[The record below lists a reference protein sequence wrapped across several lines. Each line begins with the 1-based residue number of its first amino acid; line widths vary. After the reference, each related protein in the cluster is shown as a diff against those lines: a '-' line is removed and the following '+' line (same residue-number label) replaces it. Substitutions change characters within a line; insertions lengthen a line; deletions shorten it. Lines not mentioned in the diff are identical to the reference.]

1 MSNALAVATVTAT
14 LKRTLDE
21 ALAAGTPGSVP
32 NATASTIRP
41 EDASNGNGSKTG
53 INIYL
58 YQVVPNAA
66 LRGEELPTRR
76 SDGSLIRRPQA
87 ALDLYY
93 LLTFYGDEKEQEPQ
107 RLLGTAV
114 STLNA
119 QPIISRGAIRD
130 AVDQAIADDPSTYL
144 QFSDLVDQI
153 DLVKLSPVPLNLE
166 ELSKLWSVFFQTP
179 YVLSVAYQGT
189 VVLIESDVTPKT
201 APPVLARNLYVT
213 PFRSPVIDRVVSAAG
228 PGEPITSAS
237 TVVIEGA
244 RLQASPMQVRIGE
257 VTVTPT
263 LAQVT
268 DTAITLPVPAG
279 VRAGIKGAQVIQ
291 PFEMGTPPVP
301 HGGVESNA
309 APFVLRPTISAAVTV
324 AAGGGGG
331 VDVSIP
337 LTPDVGKEQ
346 RVVLLLNEFQPPT
359 TRPPFAHTFQAPSR
373 NQPASPATVS
383 TIVVPTV
390 GVEAGDYLVRVQV
403 DGAESLLGVDG
414 SGQLATPR
422 VTFT

>member
-41 EDASNGNGSKTG
+41 EEATNGNGATTG

-58 YQVVPNAA
+58 YQVIPNAA

-76 SDGSLIRRPQA
+76 SDGSLVRRPQA

-93 LLTFYGDEKEQEPQ
+93 LLTFYGDEKKQEPQ

-119 QPIISRGAIRD
+119 RPILSRGAIRN
-130 AVDQAIADDPSTYL
+130 AIDHELADDPSTYL

-153 DLVKLSPVPLNLE
+153 DLVKLSPIPLNLE
-166 ELSKLWSVFFQTP
+166 ELSKLWSIFFQTP

-189 VVLIESDVTPKT
+189 VVLIESDVTPHT
-201 APPVLARNLYVT
+201 APPVLARNLYLT
-213 PFRSPVIDRVVSAAG
+213 PFRSPVIDRVVSVAG
-228 PGEPITSAS
+228 PREPITSAS
-237 TVVIEGA
+237 TIVIEGT
-244 RLQASPMQVRIGE
+244 RLQASPMQVRVGE
-257 VTVTPT
+257 AIVTPA
-263 LAQVT
+263 LDQVT
-268 DTAITLPVPAG
+268 DSAITLPVPAG
-279 VRAGIKGAQVIQ
+279 VRAGIKGAQVIH
-291 PFEMGTPPVP
+291 PIEMGTPPVP
-301 HGGVESNA
+301 HEGVESNA
-309 APFVLRPTISAAVTV
+309 APFVLRPTISGAVTV
-324 AAGGGGG
+324 AAGSGSDA
-331 VDVSIP
+331 DVSIP
-337 LTPDVGKEQ
+337 LAPDVGKAQ

-359 TRPPFAHTFQAPSR
+359 TRAPFAYTFQAPLR
-373 NQPASPATVS
+373 NQPPASVS
-383 TIVVPTV
+383 TITVPTV

-422 VTFT
+422 VTFA

>member
-14 LKRTLDE
+14 IKRTLDE
-21 ALAAGTPGSVP
+21 ALAAGMPGSVP

-41 EDASNGNGSKTG
+41 EEATNGNGATTG

-58 YQVVPNAA
+58 YQVVANAA

-76 SDGSLIRRPQA
+76 SDGSLVRRPQA
-87 ALDLYY
+87 ALDLSY
-93 LLTFYGDEKEQEPQ
+93 LLTFYGDEKKQEPQ

-119 QPIISRGAIRD
+119 RPVLSRGAIRN
-130 AVDQAIADDPSTYL
+130 AIEHELADDPSTYL

-153 DLVKLSPVPLNLE
+153 ELVKLSPIPLNLE

-189 VVLIESDVTPKT
+189 VVLIESDVTPRT

-228 PGEPITSAS
+228 SGEPITSAS
-237 TVVIEGA
+237 TIVIEGT
-244 RLQASPMQVRIGE
+244 RLGASPMKVRIGE
-257 VTVTPT
+257 AIVAPTVD
-263 LAQVT
+263 QVT

-279 VRAGIKGAQVIQ
+279 VGAGIKGAQVIQ

-301 HGGVESNA
+301 HEGIESNA
-309 APFVLRPTISAAVTV
+309 APFVLRPTISGAVTI
-324 AAGGGGG
+324 AATGGGGL
-331 VDVSIP
+331 DVSVP
-337 LTPDVGKEQ
+337 LVPDVGMAQ
-346 RVVLLLNEFQPPT
+346 RVVLLLNEFQAPS
-359 TRPPFAHTFQAPSR
+359 TRSPRGYAFTAASR
-373 NQPASPATVS
+373 NQPASPALQSTV
-383 TIVVPTV
+383 TV
-390 GVEAGDYLVRVQV
+390 ATAGVEPGDYLVRVQV
-403 DGAESLLGVDG
+403 DGAESLLSVDET
-414 SGQLATPR
+414 GQLATPR
-422 VTFT
+422 VSIA